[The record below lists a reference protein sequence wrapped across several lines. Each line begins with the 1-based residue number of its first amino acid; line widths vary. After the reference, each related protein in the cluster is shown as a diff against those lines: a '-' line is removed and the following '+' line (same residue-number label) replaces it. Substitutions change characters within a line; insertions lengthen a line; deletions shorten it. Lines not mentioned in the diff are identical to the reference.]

1 MVAVGADANYQVCPL
16 PREEEVKIGVL
27 ALQGA
32 FEEHIACLNRLKV
45 EAFEV
50 RLPGGLDGLDGLII
64 PGGEST
70 TMARLMR
77 DYGLTAPLRKL
88 IRNGFPVMGTCAGMI
103 ALSRKIADLGAPN
116 LDVMDIDVRRNG
128 FGRQIDSFEADLSIP
143 VIGRKLYHGIFIR
156 APFIERIGSGVE
168 VLARLADGTAVAA
181 RQGNMLAL
189 SFHPELTDDLRLH
202 IYFLD
207 MVRNSVKR

>member
-1 MVAVGADANYQVCPL
+1 MSPT
-16 PREEEVKIGVL
+16 PRDSVIKIGVL

-32 FEEHIACLNRLKV
+32 FEEHLACLNRLNV
-45 EAFEV
+45 EASEV
-50 RLPGGLDGLDGLII
+50 RLGSELRDLDGLIV

-88 IRNGFPVMGTCAGMI
+88 IRNGFPVLGTCAGMI
-103 ALSRKIADLGAPN
+103 ILSHRIADVGAPT
-116 LDVMDIDVRRNG
+116 LDVMDIDVHRNG
-128 FGRQIDSFEADLSIP
+128 FGRQIDSFETMLSIP
-143 VIGRKLYHGIFIR
+143 VIGRAPFPAVFIR
-156 APFIERIGSGVE
+156 APFIEHIGKNVE

-202 IYFLD
+202 SYFLD
-207 MVRNSVKR
+207 MVRDSVKR

>member
-1 MVAVGADANYQVCPL
+1 MSPL
-16 PREEEVKIGVL
+16 PKDNAVKIGVL

-32 FEEHIACLNRLKV
+32 FKEHLACLNRLKV
-45 EAFEV
+45 EASEV
-50 RLPGGLDGLDGLII
+50 RLPEEFDGLNGLVI

-103 ALSRKIADLGAPN
+103 VLSHKIADVGAPT
-116 LDVMDIDVRRNG
+116 LDAMNIKVHRNG
-128 FGRQIDSFEADLSIP
+128 FGRQIDSLETDLSIP
-143 VIGRKLYHGIFIR
+143 VIGNKPNPAVFIR
-156 APFIERIGSGVE
+156 APFIEHVGDGVE
-168 VLARLADGTAVAA
+168 VLARLSDGTAVAA

-202 IYFLD
+202 AYFLD

>member
-1 MVAVGADANYQVCPL
+1 MVSPL
-16 PREEEVKIGVL
+16 PKDKLIKIGVL

-32 FEEHIACLNRLKV
+32 FEEHIACLNCLKV
-45 EAFEV
+45 ESSEV
-50 RLPGGLDGLDGLII
+50 RLIEDLNGLNGLII

-77 DYGLTAPLRKL
+77 DYGLTTPLRKL

-103 ALSRKIADLGAPN
+103 VLSHKITDVGAPT
-116 LDVMDIDVRRNG
+116 LDVMDIRVHRNG

-143 VIGRKLYHGIFIR
+143 VIGKKAYHGVFIR
-156 APFIERIGSGVE
+156 APFIESIGSGVE
-168 VLARLADGTAVAA
+168 VLARLADSTAVAA

-189 SFHPELTDDLRLH
+189 SFHPELTSDLRLH
-202 IYFLD
+202 AYFLD
-207 MVRNSVKR
+207 IVRNSVKR

>member
-1 MVAVGADANYQVCPL
+1 MPKDSV
-16 PREEEVKIGVL
+16 VKIGVL

-32 FEEHIACLNRLKV
+32 FEEHLSCFNRLNV
-45 EAFEV
+45 ESSEV
-50 RLPGGLDGLDGLII
+50 RLMEELDGLNGLVI

-88 IRNGFPVMGTCAGMI
+88 IKSGFPVMGTCAGMI
-103 ALSRKIADLGAPN
+103 ILSHKIADIGAST
-116 LDVMDIDVRRNG
+116 LDVMDINVHRNG
-128 FGRQIDSFEADLSIP
+128 FGRQIDSFETMLSIP
-143 VIGRKLYHGIFIR
+143 VIGKAPFPAVFIR
-156 APFIERIGSGVE
+156 APFIERIGHGVE
-168 VLARLADGTAVAA
+168 VLARLSDGTAVAA

-189 SFHPELTDDLRLH
+189 SFHPELSDDLRLH
-202 IYFLD
+202 AYFMD

>member
-1 MVAVGADANYQVCPL
+1 MSPL
-16 PREEEVKIGVL
+16 PKDSVIKIGVL

-32 FEEHIACLNRLKV
+32 FEEHLACLTRLKV
-45 EAFEV
+45 EASAV
-50 RLPGGLDGLDGLII
+50 RLQRELQGLDGLVI

-88 IRNGFPVMGTCAGMI
+88 IRSGFPVMGTCAGMI
-103 ALSRKIADLGAPN
+103 VLSHKIADVGAPT
-116 LDVMDIDVRRNG
+116 LDAMDIKVHRNG
-128 FGRQIDSFEADLSIP
+128 FGRQIDSFETLLSIP
-143 VIGRKLYHGIFIR
+143 VIGDAPFPAVFIR
-156 APFIERIGSGVE
+156 APFIEHIGDGVE
-168 VLARLADGTAVAA
+168 VLARLSDGTAVAA

-202 IYFLD
+202 AYFLD
-207 MVRNSVKR
+207 LVRNSVKR

>member
-1 MVAVGADANYQVCPL
+1 MSPL
-16 PREEEVKIGVL
+16 PRDSVIKIGVL

-32 FEEHIACLNRLKV
+32 FEEHLACLNRLKV
-45 EAFEV
+45 EASEV
-50 RLPGGLDGLDGLII
+50 RLEKELRGLDGLVV

-103 ALSRKIADLGAPN
+103 ILSHRIADVGAPT
-116 LDVMDIDVRRNG
+116 LDVMDIIVHRNG
-128 FGRQIDSFEADLSIP
+128 FGRQIDSFETMLSIP
-143 VIGRKLYHGIFIR
+143 VIGKAPFPAVFIR
-156 APFIERIGSGVE
+156 APFIERVGRGVE
-168 VLARLADGTAVAA
+168 VLARLTDGTAVAA

-189 SFHPELTDDLRLH
+189 SFHPELTNDLRLH
-202 IYFLD
+202 AYFLD

>member
-1 MVAVGADANYQVCPL
+1 MSPL
-16 PREEEVKIGVL
+16 PKDKVIKIGVL
-27 ALQGA
+27 SLQGA
-32 FEEHIACLNRLKV
+32 FEEHIACLSRLKV
-45 EAFEV
+45 EPCEV
-50 RLPGGLDGLDGLII
+50 RLQEGLDGLSGLVI

-88 IRNGFPVMGTCAGMI
+88 IRSGLPVMGTCAGMI
-103 ALSRKIADLGAPN
+103 VMSRGAADLGAPA

-143 VIGRKLYHGIFIR
+143 AIGEETYHGVFIR
-156 APFIERIGSGVE
+156 APFIERTGPGVE

-181 RQGNMLAL
+181 RQGNMIAL
-189 SFHPELTDDLRLH
+189 SFHPELTGDLRLH
-202 IYFLD
+202 DYFLD
-207 MVRNSVKR
+207 IVRNSVKR

>member
-1 MVAVGADANYQVCPL
+1 
-16 PREEEVKIGVL
+16 VL

-45 EAFEV
+45 GSCEV
-50 RLPGGLDGLDGLII
+50 RLPEDLKKLSGLII

-88 IRNGFPVMGTCAGMI
+88 IRSGFPVMGTCAGMI
-103 ALSRKIADLGAPN
+103 VLSHKITEVGAPT
-116 LDVMDIDVRRNG
+116 LEAMDIDVRRNG

-143 VIGRKLYHGIFIR
+143 AIGEESYHGVFIR
-156 APFIERIGSGVE
+156 APFIERIGTGVE
-168 VLARLADGTAVAA
+168 VLARLADGAAVAA
-181 RQGNMLAL
+181 RQGNMIAL

-202 IYFLD
+202 TYFLD
-207 MVRNSVKR
+207 VVRNSVKR

>member
-1 MVAVGADANYQVCPL
+1 MI
-16 PREEEVKIGVL
+16 RIGVL
-27 ALQGA
+27 SLQGA
-32 FEEHIACLNRLKV
+32 FEEHIDCINRLKV
-45 EAFEV
+45 EASEV
-50 RLPGGLDGLDGLII
+50 RLPEDLDGLSGLVI

-70 TMARLMR
+70 TMARLMK

-88 IRNGFPVMGTCAGMI
+88 IRSGFPVMGTCAGMI
-103 ALSRKIADLGAPN
+103 VLSHKITDVGAPT
-116 LDVMDIDVRRNG
+116 LDVMDIRVHRNG

-143 VIGRKLYHGIFIR
+143 VIGKKPYHGVFIR

-168 VLARLADGTAVAA
+168 VLACLVDGTAVAA

-202 IYFLD
+202 SYFLEI
-207 MVRNSVKR
+207 VRNSVKR

>member
-1 MVAVGADANYQVCPL
+1 M
-16 PREEEVKIGVL
+16 PRGSAIKIGVL

-32 FEEHIACLNRLKV
+32 FEEHLACLAQLKV
-45 EAFEV
+45 EASEV
-50 RLPGGLDGLDGLII
+50 RLQSELQGIDGLVF

-103 ALSRKIADLGAPN
+103 VLSHKIADVGAPT
-116 LDVMDIDVRRNG
+116 LDVMDIVVHRNG
-128 FGRQIDSFEADLSIP
+128 FGRQVDSFETDIAIP
-143 VIGRKLYHGIFIR
+143 AIGEPPFHAVFIR
-156 APFIERIGSGVE
+156 APFIERVGDGVE
-168 VLARLADGTAVAA
+168 LLARLPDGTIIAA
-181 RQGNMLAL
+181 RQRNMMAL

-202 IYFLD
+202 SYFLD
-207 MVRNSVKR
+207 IVRSSIKR